1 MGKSTKK
8 MKDRKKVKL
17 LFKQGTD
24 VDGDR
29 VLLVYQMTG
38 NGALATAG
46 SLRISKD
53 AEFYLERLCKG
64 RKPRKL
70 TLEYDDDQSFR
81 PSVKT

>member
-1 MGKSTKK
+1 MGKATR
-8 MKDRKKVKL
+8 RKKVKL
-17 LFKQGTD
+17 LFKNGTD

-29 VLLVYQMTG
+29 VLLVYQRTG

-53 AEFYLERLCKG
+53 AEYYLERLCKG
-64 RKPRKL
+64 RKPAKL

-81 PSVKT
+81 PSAKT